1 VTQIVNWRSCVC
13 IDTLTDKVQD
23 NGCDSGYTAAVN
35 GELIYLDNNATARVH
50 PEVCVAMEPYLSG
63 EMYGNP
69 SAGYRFGK
77 QAREAVEQAR
87 GQVAALLDVESEEII
102 FTSCGTE
109 SNNTAIQSALKCYPD
124 RRHVVISA
132 GEHSAIEKPCKYL
145 ESHGYRVTRLAL
157 DGEGLIDL
165 EELEAAIEPDETAL
179 VSLIWANNETGVLS
193 PIDEAAT
200 IAKEKGV
207 LFHSDAVQAIG
218 KIPIGL
224 HDSAVSMLSLSGHK
238 LHAPKG
244 VGALYV
250 NRRVRFEP
258 WILGGGQESDRRSG
272 TENVA
277 SIVGLGKAAVLLQNA
292 LKNENHQA
300 HLSGLRDRFEKA
312 LIGRVANTQVNGH
325 CEKRLP
331 NTSNLYFEGVD
342 GEGLLILL
350 DNAGIC
356 CSPGSACGTGSV
368 KPSRVLTAM
377 GFSSSRARSSVRF
390 SLSMFTTEEEI
401 DRAIEAVEQTV
412 GKLRVTLPSGRGSV
426 VRNT

>member
-1 VTQIVNWRSCVC
+1 VK
-13 IDTLTDKVQD
+13 D
-23 NGCDSGYTAAVN
+23 
-35 GELIYLDNNATARVH
+35 ELIYLDNNATTRVH
-50 PEVCVAMEPYLSG
+50 PEVCAAMEPYLSG
-63 EMYGNP
+63 EVYGNP

-87 GQVAALLDVESEEII
+87 GQLADLLKVELEEII

-109 SNNTAIQSALKCYPD
+109 SNHTAIQSALKCYPD
-124 RRHVVISA
+124 RRHIVVSA
-132 GEHSAIEKPCKYL
+132 GEHSAIEKPCEYL
-145 ESHGYRVTRLAL
+145 ESRGYRITRLAL

-165 EELEAAIEPDETAL
+165 EELEAAIDPEDTAL
-179 VSLIWANNETGVLS
+179 VSLIWANNETGVLT
-193 PIDEAAT
+193 PIEKAARIT
-200 IAKEKGV
+200 QEKGV

-218 KIPIGL
+218 KVPL
-224 HDSAVSMLSLSGHK
+224 SLSASGVSMLSLSGHK

-250 NRRVRFEP
+250 NRKVRFEP
-258 WILGGGQESDRRSG
+258 CLLGGGQEGDRRSG

-277 SIVGLGKAAVLLQNA
+277 SIVGLGKAAVIIRNA
-292 LKNENHQA
+292 LEKENHQA
-300 HLSGLRDRFEKA
+300 DLSDMRDRFEKA
-312 LIGRVANTQVNGH
+312 LLDRVANTEVNGH
-325 CEKRLP
+325 GEKRLP

-377 GFSSSRARSSVRF
+377 GFSSARARSSVRF
-390 SLSMFTTEEEI
+390 SMSMFTSDEEI

-412 GKLRVTLPSGRGSV
+412 GKLRVTLPSSGGSV
-426 VRNT
+426 VQNT

>member
-1 VTQIVNWRSCVC
+1 M
-13 IDTLTDKVQD
+13 K
-23 NGCDSGYTAAVN
+23 
-35 GELIYLDNNATARVH
+35 GELIYLDNNATTRVH
-50 PEVCVAMEPYLSG
+50 PEVYAAMEPYLSG

-87 GQVAALLDVESEEII
+87 GQLAELLKVGLEEIV

-109 SNNTAIQSALKCYPD
+109 SNHTAIQSALKCYPD

-132 GEHSAIEKPCKYL
+132 GEHSAIEKPCESL
-145 ESHGYRVTRLAL
+145 ESCGYRVTRLAL
-157 DGEGLIDL
+157 DEGGLIDVD
-165 EELEAAIEPDETAL
+165 ELEAAIDPEDTAL
-179 VSLIWANNETGVLS
+179 VSLIWANNETGVLT
-193 PIDEAAT
+193 PVIKAAQ
-200 IAKEKGV
+200 ISKEKGV

-218 KIPIGL
+218 KLPLDLSG
-224 HDSAVSMLSLSGHK
+224 SEVSMLSLSGHK

-250 NRRVRFEP
+250 NSKVRFEP
-258 WILGGGQESDRRSG
+258 TLLGGGQEEERRSG

-277 SIVGLGKAAVLLQNA
+277 GIVGLGKAAELLRNA
-292 LKNENHQA
+292 LENENHQA
-300 HLSGLRDRFEKA
+300 DLAGKRDRFEKA
-312 LIGRVANTQVNGH
+312 LLDRVANTEVNGH
-325 CEKRLP
+325 LEERLP

-377 GFSSSRARSSVRF
+377 GFSAARARSSVRF
-390 SLSMFTTEEEI
+390 SVSMYTSAEEI
-401 DRAIEAVEQTV
+401 DRAIDAVEQTV
-412 GKLRVTLPSGRGSV
+412 GKLRVTLPSGGASV

>member
-1 VTQIVNWRSCVC
+1 MS
-13 IDTLTDKVQD
+13 D
-23 NGCDSGYTAAVN
+23 
-35 GELIYLDNNATARVH
+35 ELIYLDNNATTRVH
-50 PEVCVAMEPYLSG
+50 PDVCAAMEPYLSG
-63 EMYGNP
+63 GMYGNP

-77 QAREAVEQAR
+77 QAREAIEQAR
-87 GQVAALLDVESEEII
+87 GQLASLLEAEPEEIV

-124 RRHVVISA
+124 RRHIVISS
-132 GEHSAIEKPCKYL
+132 GEHSAVEKPCEYL

-157 DGEGLIDL
+157 DGEGLIDP
-165 EELEAAIEPDETAL
+165 EELAAAIDPEKTAL

-193 PIDEAAT
+193 PVEEAAR
-200 IAKEKGV
+200 IVHEKGV

-218 KIPIGL
+218 KVPVSLADSPI
-224 HDSAVSMLSLSGHK
+224 SMLSLSGHK

-244 VGALYV
+244 VGVLYV

-258 WILGGGQESDRRSG
+258 WMLGGGQEGERRSG

-277 SIVGLGKAAVLLQNA
+277 SIAGLGKAAELLRNA
-292 LKNENHQA
+292 LKKEDHQA
-300 HLSGLRDRFEKA
+300 HLSGLRDRFEKT
-312 LIGRVANTQVNGH
+312 LIDRVANTQVNGH
-325 CEKRLP
+325 GEKRLP
-331 NTSNLYFEGVD
+331 NTSNLHFEGVD

-377 GFSSSRARSSVRF
+377 GFSSTRARSSVRF
-390 SLSMFTTEEEI
+390 SVSMFTSDEEI
-401 DRAIEAVEQTV
+401 DRAIEVVEQTV
-412 GKLRVTLPSGRGSV
+412 GKLRVTLPSGGGSV